1 MFCVYCGTENSDSAS
16 ICVYCGQQ
24 AHKVQSQAE
33 VAAAHMAAGGNAAAQ
48 AGQDSTRV
56 PTSQPPAAAAV
67 GSAPA
72 MQAGAAIAVQKHPA
86 GSPGQPQPA
95 QSWFHVVLQKH
106 PVSVYLAAA
115 IVLLMAIML
124 WRWNSFRMEKTHRIE
139 QLLKQASDSQAK
151 STAFTRQIQE
161 LRSRPATTMKDYY
174 DQCLE
179 LESRLNN
186 VSSETQK
193 SAALVDQLIPEFRD
207 DPKILLAL
215 NDMKKVLE
223 LDTRVQNDVR
233 QETLLSKTLM
243 HLEPSEQIE
252 FYSMTIHSL
261 QEEEKQL
268 AIEEQQVVAQ
278 IHDEGR
284 RLPSDLSR
292 SLDQ

>member
-33 VAAAHMAAGGNAAAQ
+33 VAAG
-48 AGQDSTRV
+48 
-56 PTSQPPAAAAV
+56 AAAV
-67 GSAPA
+67 HAGNDNAKTPIAQPLAAAVSSAPA
-72 MQAGAAIAVQKHPA
+72 PQAGAAVAVQKHPA
-86 GSPGQPQPA
+86 GSPGQPSPA
-95 QSWFHVVLQKH
+95 QSWFQVVLQKH
-106 PVSVYLAAA
+106 PVSVYLAAI
-115 IVLLMAIML
+115 IVVLMLIMF
-124 WRWNSFRMEKTHRIE
+124 WRWNSFRMERAHRIE
-139 QLLKQASDSQAK
+139 QLLKEASDSQAK

-161 LRSRPATTMKDYY
+161 LRSRPTTTMKDYY

-215 NDMKKVLE
+215 NDMKKVLD

-268 AIEEQQVVAQ
+268 AIEEQQAVAQ

-292 SLDQ
+292 SLNP

>member
-24 AHKVQSQAE
+24 THNVQSQAE
-33 VAAAHMAAGGNAAAQ
+33 VAAAGNTTAAGDAATGHAS
-48 AGQDSTRV
+48 GDTSKV
-56 PTSQPPAAAAV
+56 PIAPPPAAHV
-67 GSAPA
+67 GGAAPA
-72 MQAGAAIAVQKHPA
+72 AATIAVQKHPV
-86 GSPGQPQPA
+86 GSPGQPQTA

-106 PVSVYLAAA
+106 PVSVYLAAT
-115 IVLLMAIML
+115 IVVLMSIML
-124 WRWNSFRMEKTHRIE
+124 WRWNSFRMERTHRIE

-161 LRSRPATTMKDYY
+161 LRSHPTTTMKDYY
-174 DQCLE
+174 EQCLE

-215 NDMKKVLE
+215 NDMKKVLD

-268 AIEEQQVVAQ
+268 AAEEQQAVAQ

>member
-33 VAAAHMAAGGNAAAQ
+33 VAADAAAVH
-48 AGQDSTRV
+48 AGNDNAKA
-56 PTSQPPAAAAV
+56 PIAQPPAVSAS
-67 GSAPA
+67 SAPA
-72 MQAGAAIAVQKHPA
+72 PQAGAAVAVQKHPA
-86 GSPGQPQPA
+86 GSPGQPRPA
-95 QSWFHVVLQKH
+95 QSWFQVVLQKH
-106 PVSVYLAAA
+106 PVSVYLAAI
-115 IVLLMAIML
+115 IVVLMLIMF
-124 WRWNSFRMEKTHRIE
+124 WRWNSFRMERAHRIE
-139 QLLKQASDSQAK
+139 QLLKEASDSQAK

-161 LRSRPATTMKDYY
+161 LRSRPTTTMKDYY

-215 NDMKKVLE
+215 NDMKKVLD

-268 AIEEQQVVAQ
+268 AIEEQQAVAQ

-292 SLDQ
+292 SLNP

>member
-24 AHKVQSQAE
+24 THNVQSQAE
-33 VAAAHMAAGGNAAAQ
+33 VAAAGNTTAAGDAATGHAS
-48 AGQDSTRV
+48 GDTSKV
-56 PTSQPPAAAAV
+56 PIAPPPAAHV
-67 GSAPA
+67 GGAAPA
-72 MQAGAAIAVQKHPA
+72 AATIAVQKHPA
-86 GSPGQPQPA
+86 GSLGQPQTA
-95 QSWFHVVLQKH
+95 QSWLHVVLQKH
-106 PVSVYLAAA
+106 PVSVYLAAT
-115 IVLLMAIML
+115 IVVLMSIML
-124 WRWNSFRMEKTHRIE
+124 WRWNSFRMERTHRIE

-161 LRSRPATTMKDYY
+161 LRSRPTTTMKDYY
-174 DQCLE
+174 EQCLE

-215 NDMKKVLE
+215 NDMKKVLD

-233 QETLLSKTLM
+233 QEALLSKTLM

-268 AIEEQQVVAQ
+268 AAEEQQAVAQ

>member
-24 AHKVQSQAE
+24 THNVQSQAE
-33 VAAAHMAAGGNAAAQ
+33 VAAANTATGDTAAVHTGKDSTKAPAPQPLAAAGSAAPAAQ
-48 AGQDSTRV
+48 AG
-56 PTSQPPAAAAV
+56 AAV
-67 GSAPA
+67 
-72 MQAGAAIAVQKHPA
+72 AVQKHPA
-86 GSPGQPQPA
+86 GSLGQPKPA

-115 IVLLMAIML
+115 IVVLMAIML
-124 WRWNSFRMEKTHRIE
+124 WRWNSFRMEKNHRIE
-139 QLLKQASDSQAK
+139 QLLKEASDSQAK

-161 LRSRPATTMKDYY
+161 LRSRPTMTMKDYY
-174 DQCLE
+174 EQCLE

-215 NDMKKVLE
+215 NDMKKVLD

-233 QETLLSKTLM
+233 QEALLSKTLM

-268 AIEEQQVVAQ
+268 AAEEQQAVAQ

>member
-33 VAAAHMAAGGNAAAQ
+33 VAAANTTAG
-48 AGQDSTRV
+48 
-56 PTSQPPAAAAV
+56 AAAAV
-67 GSAPA
+67 QTSKDTAKAPPVQPAAVSVSSAP
-72 MQAGAAIAVQKHPA
+72 GAQTEATIAVQKHPA
-86 GSPGQPQPA
+86 GSPGHPKPA
-95 QSWFHVVLQKH
+95 SSWFHVVLQKH
-106 PVSVYLAAA
+106 PVSVYLAAI
-115 IVLLMAIML
+115 IVVLMLIMF
-124 WRWNSFRMEKTHRIE
+124 WRWNSFRMERTHRIE
-139 QLLKQASDSQAK
+139 QLLKEASDSQAK
-151 STAFTRQIQE
+151 STAFTRQVQE
-161 LRSRPATTMKDYY
+161 LRSRPTTTMKDYY

-186 VSSETQK
+186 VGAATDR
-193 SAALVDQLIPEFRD
+193 SATLVDQLMPEFHD

-223 LDTRVQNDVR
+223 LDKRVQNDVR

-268 AIEEQQVVAQ
+268 AVEEQQAVAQ

-284 RLPSDLSR
+284 KLPSDLSR